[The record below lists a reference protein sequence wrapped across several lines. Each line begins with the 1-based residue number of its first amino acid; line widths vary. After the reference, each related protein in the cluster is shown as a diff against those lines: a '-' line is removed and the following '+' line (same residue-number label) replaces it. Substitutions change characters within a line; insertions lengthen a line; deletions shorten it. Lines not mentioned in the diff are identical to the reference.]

1 MPVKTRGQGLSL
13 NFDIRSAIIVAA
25 LLNVLIAIMLLT
37 VRKTLPAN
45 FQSSLTWWWFGLLLQ
60 PAGFVLISLRG
71 SVPDSLSVVLANM
84 MIAAAL
90 AFFAI
95 AMRMFTGVRQRRT
108 YAFALVLSVGFFTIY
123 YFNDLLARIITLS
136 FLYALLLSFGARAIY
151 RQELKITRVSH
162 VLAGLFVIGALSMAA
177 RAIYHLISNDPIT
190 DIFSLR
196 WPTIMSYG
204 IGGLLPIVGTMGFL
218 LMSTE
223 RSQKDLERMASED
236 PLTGAYNRRALAQ
249 FGVREMARARRHGTP
264 LSVIVI
270 DIDYFKRINDELGH
284 AAGDLALVET
294 VRRLQKNLRS
304 EDYLGRMGGEEFLIL
319 LPDTDIEQAQVLAE
333 RVQQDFAN
341 HPMTLLEQHRS
352 ITLSGGITLL
362 SASDSFFDDML
373 KRADDAMYT
382 AKVLGRNRM
391 QLDKSL
397 SAI

>member
-1 MPVKTRGQGLSL
+1 
-13 NFDIRSAIIVAA
+13 
-25 LLNVLIAIMLLT
+25 
-37 VRKTLPAN
+37 
-45 FQSSLTWWWFGLLLQ
+45 
-60 PAGFVLISLRG
+60 
-71 SVPDSLSVVLANM
+71 
-84 MIAAAL
+84 
-90 AFFAI
+90 
-95 AMRMFTGVRQRRT
+95 
-108 YAFALVLSVGFFTIY
+108 
-123 YFNDLLARIITLS
+123 
-136 FLYALLLSFGARAIY
+136 
-151 RQELKITRVSH
+151 
-162 VLAGLFVIGALSMAA
+162 
-177 RAIYHLISNDPIT
+177 
-190 DIFSLR
+190 
-196 WPTIMSYG
+196 MSYG

-264 LSVIVI
+264 LSVILI